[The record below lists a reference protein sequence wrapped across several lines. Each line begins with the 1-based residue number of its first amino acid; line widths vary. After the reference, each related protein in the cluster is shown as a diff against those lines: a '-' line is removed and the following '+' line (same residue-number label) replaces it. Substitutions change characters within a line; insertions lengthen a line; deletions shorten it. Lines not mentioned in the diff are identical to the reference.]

1 MILLDHRFGLAA
13 VKIENYFHER
23 LEFGLEL
30 AVYLSATV
38 GNLEHRQ

>member
-1 MILLDHRFGLAA
+1 MILLDHQFGLAA
-13 VKIENYFHER
+13 VKIENYFHEG

-30 AVYLSATV
+30 TAYLSAMV